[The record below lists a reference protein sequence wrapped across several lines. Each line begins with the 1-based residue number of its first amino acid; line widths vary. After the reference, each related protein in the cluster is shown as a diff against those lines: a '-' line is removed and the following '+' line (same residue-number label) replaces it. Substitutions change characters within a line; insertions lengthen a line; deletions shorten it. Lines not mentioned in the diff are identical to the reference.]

1 MRGITMW
8 KGTEEEFKR
17 LKESRHRTEME
28 FLKNKDSVL
37 KQINQMYQDDLEAD
51 MTILNK
57 EDWLTNF
64 FTELY
69 IAVNVLRLEEESK
82 EASR

>member
-8 KGTEEEFKR
+8 KATEEEFKR